1 MSALATS
8 KPFCA
13 ILAVLAMS
21 TAIFCVYSKHQSRKL
36 FVELQVLTTERD
48 VLEVDWG
55 KLQIEQSTWSTHA
68 RVERLA
74 RQQMKM
80 HSPKAEEIY
89 LVQP

>member
-1 MSALATS
+1 MSELANS
-8 KPFCA
+8 RVFCA
-13 ILAVLAMS
+13 MLAVLTIA

-80 HSPKAEEIY
+80 RSPKPAEIY

>member
-1 MSALATS
+1 MSSLANS
-8 KPFCA
+8 RPFCA
-13 ILAVLAMS
+13 ALVLLTMAS
-21 TAIFCVYSKHQSRKL
+21 AIVCVYSKHQSRKL

-48 VLEVDWG
+48 ALEVDWG

-80 HSPKAEEIY
+80 RDPKPDEIY